1 MLLTQNWLSPMS
13 AGFTLSRGI
22 TDPRLLIHYPRDKR
36 GFLLPPCRSDQLV
49 DTASYFCRCLQVFSE
64 EMGIAVI
71 SQYEIDW
78 PFGNDQSFRQ
88 LFFCIGTDHRAF
100 NNVAA
105 ATNHFFVV
113 IKDLLGN
120 TNGCL
125 LNGADL
131 GWITLA
137 NSTK

>member
-1 MLLTQNWLSPMS
+1 MP

-22 TDPRLLIHYPRDKR
+22 TNPRLLIHYPRDKR

-49 DTASYFCRCLQVFSE
+49 DTASYCCRCLQVFSK
-64 EMGIAVI
+64 
-71 SQYEIDW
+71 
-78 PFGNDQSFRQ
+78 

-131 GWITLA
+131 GWIALA
-137 NSTK
+137 NATKQ

>member
-1 MLLTQNWLSPMS
+1 MLRTQNWLSQMP

-22 TDPRLLIHYPRDKR
+22 TNPRLLIHYPRDKR
-36 GFLLPPCRSDQLV
+36 GFLLPSSRSDELV
-49 DTASYFCRCLQVFSE
+49 DTASHVCRCPQV
-64 EMGIAVI
+64 
-71 SQYEIDW
+71 
-78 PFGNDQSFRQ
+78 FRQ
-88 LFFCIGTDHRAF
+88 LFFCIGANHRAF

-120 TNGCL
+120 TNGSL

-131 GWITLA
+131 GWIALA
-137 NSTK
+137 NATK